1 MTAATSE
8 AFSPGAYLRLVA
20 LGAVMG
26 IPAALVAAVFL
37 SAIHVVEGW
46 LWEDLPQALGA
57 SSPPPYLV
65 IGIPAVGGAL
75 VALARR
81 FLPGDGGHSPLD
93 GIGAGVTPLS
103 YAPGIVLAALG
114 TLAFGAVLGPE
125 APLIALGSCVG
136 LAFGMSRRFGPSEKA
151 VLATAGSF
159 AAISALFGGPM
170 VGALLMVEGGLER
183 GRALVPIL
191 IPGFVAAAIGYV
203 IFIGLGGWPGL
214 AEPGL
219 AVPALPP
226 YTSTSVLD
234 LALGVVVGVV
244 TAVLIGTIRR
254 GAKTLAVEGGARLP
268 MPVLLIG
275 GGLAVGLLAQVAGW
289 LGADPHSVLFSGQ
302 DAVPTLVGETSTG
315 IVALL
320 LITKSLGYGISMGA
334 GFRGGPVFPAIFLG
348 IAVAMFPVIW
358 FGVSPTLAVAIGAAA
373 GVVVVTRLLVTAVLF
388 AALLTGTPGLD
399 TVSAAVLASASAWI
413 AINALDRMARPAE
426 PTEAVD
432 GPPDEATKAAEAVDR
447 PMDGTQERQA
457 TA

>member
-1 MTAATSE
+1 MTTAAPPVIEPRT
-8 AFSPGAYLRLVA
+8 YLRLVA
-20 LGAVMG
+20 LGAAMG

-46 LWEDLPQALGA
+46 LWEDLPHALGA
-57 SSPPPYLV
+57 SGPPPYLV

-81 FLPGDGGHSPLD
+81 LLPGDGGHSPLD
-93 GIGAGVTPLS
+93 GIGAGVTPLNH
-103 YAPGIVLAALG
+103 APGIVLAALG

-125 APLIALGSCVG
+125 APLIAIGSCVG
-136 LAFGMSRRFGPSEKA
+136 LAFGMSRRFGPNEKA

-234 LALGVVVGVV
+234 LVLGVVVGVV
-244 TAVLIGTIRR
+244 TAVLIAAVRR
-254 GAKTLAVEGGARLP
+254 GARTLAVEGRERVP

-289 LGADPHSVLFSGQ
+289 LGADSQSVLFSGQ
-302 DAVPTLVGETSTG
+302 DAVPGLVSETSTS
-315 IVALL
+315 IVAILL
-320 LITKSLGYGISMGA
+320 VTKALAYGISLGA

-388 AALLTGTPGLD
+388 AALLTGTAGFD

-413 AINALDRMARPAE
+413 AISALDRLARPAE

-432 GPPDEATKAAEAVDR
+432 GPPEAGSEPSELVDGPADVAAER
-447 PMDGTQERQA
+447 PA

>member
-1 MTAATSE
+1 MTTAAS
-8 AFSPGAYLRLVA
+8 AGIDPRRYLGLVL
-20 LGAVMG
+20 LGAAMG

-37 SAIHVVEGW
+37 STIHVIEGW
-46 LWEDLPQALGA
+46 LWQDLPTALGA

-65 IGIPAVGGAL
+65 IGLPAVGGAV

-81 FLPGDGGHSPLD
+81 LLPGDGGHSPLE
-93 GIGAGVTPLS
+93 GIGAGVTPLR
-103 YAPGIVLAALG
+103 YAPGIVIAALG
-114 TLAFGAVLGPE
+114 TLCFGAVLGPE
-125 APLIALGSCVG
+125 APLIAIGSCVG
-136 LAFGMSRRFGPSEKA
+136 LAFGLSRRFGDGERA

-203 IFIGLGGWPGL
+203 IFLGLDGWPGL

-234 LALGVVVGVV
+234 LLLGVAVGVT
-244 TAVLIGTIRR
+244 TAVLIATIRR
-254 GAKTLAVEGGARLP
+254 GAQRLSVEGGARVP
-268 MPVLLIG
+268 MAVLLIG
-275 GGLAVGLLAQVAGW
+275 GGLAVGFLAQLAGW
-289 LGADPHSVLFSGQ
+289 LGADPHAVLFSGQ
-302 DAVPTLVGETSTG
+302 DGVPTLVGETSTS
-315 IVALL
+315 IVAILL
-320 LITKSLGYGISMGA
+320 VTKALGYGISMGA

-358 FGVSPTLAVAIGAAA
+358 LGVSPTLAVAIGAAA
-373 GVVVVTRLLVTAVLF
+373 GVVAVTRLLVTAVLF
-388 AALLTGTPGLD
+388 AALLTGSAGLD

-413 AINALDRMARPAE
+413 TISALDRLAQAAE

-432 GPPDEATKAAEAVDR
+432 APPDASDTSPDGNDR
-447 PMDGTQERQA
+447 PVDGGQERPA

>member
-1 MTAATSE
+1 MTTAAPVVIEPRT
-8 AFSPGAYLRLVA
+8 YLRLVV
-20 LGAVMG
+20 LGAAMG

-46 LWEDLPQALGA
+46 LWEDLPHALGA

-75 VALARR
+75 VAVARR
-81 FLPGDGGHSPLD
+81 LLPGDGGHSPLD
-93 GIGAGVTPLS
+93 GIGAGVTPLR

-125 APLIALGSCVG
+125 APLIAIGSCVG
-136 LAFGMSRRFGPSEKA
+136 LAFGLSRRFGPSEKA

-219 AVPALPP
+219 AVPALPA

-234 LALGVVVGVV
+234 LILGVVVGVV
-244 TAVLIGTIRR
+244 TAVLIAAVRR
-254 GAKTLAVEGGARLP
+254 GAKTLAVEGGARVP

-275 GGLAVGLLAQVAGW
+275 GGLAVGLLAQLAGW
-289 LGADPHSVLFSGQ
+289 LGADPNAVLFSGQ
-302 DAVPTLVGETSTG
+302 DAVPALVGETSTG
-315 IVALL
+315 IVAILL
-320 LITKSLGYGISMGA
+320 VTKALAYGVSQGA

-358 FGVSPTLAVAIGAAA
+358 LGVSPTLAVAIGAAA
-373 GVVVVTRLLVTAVLF
+373 GVVAVTRLLVTAVLF
-388 AALLTGTPGLD
+388 AALLTGSAGLD

-413 AINALDRMARPAE
+413 AINALDRLARPAE

-432 GPPDEATKAAEAVDR
+432 GPPEDAAE
-447 PMDGTQERQA
+447 PTHGIDGPPDGPQERAA
-457 TA
+457 TT

>member
-1 MTAATSE
+1 MTTAAS
-8 AFSPGAYLRLVA
+8 AGIDPRRYLGLVL
-20 LGAVMG
+20 LGAAMG

-37 SAIHVVEGW
+37 STIHVIEGW
-46 LWEDLPQALGA
+46 LWQDLPTALGA

-65 IGIPAVGGAL
+65 IGLPAVGGAV

-81 FLPGDGGHSPLD
+81 LLPGDGGHSPLE
-93 GIGAGVTPLS
+93 GIGAGVTPLR
-103 YAPGIVLAALG
+103 YAPGIVIAALG
-114 TLAFGAVLGPE
+114 TLCFGAVLGPE
-125 APLIALGSCVG
+125 APLIAIGSCVG
-136 LAFGMSRRFGPSEKA
+136 LAFGLSRRFGDGERA

-203 IFIGLGGWPGL
+203 IFLGLDGWPGL

-234 LALGVVVGVV
+234 LLLGVAVGVT
-244 TAVLIGTIRR
+244 TAVLIATIRR
-254 GAKTLAVEGGARLP
+254 GAQRLSVEGGARVP
-268 MPVLLIG
+268 VAVLLIG
-275 GGLAVGLLAQVAGW
+275 GGLAVGFLAQLAGW
-289 LGADPHSVLFSGQ
+289 LGADPHAVLFSGQ
-302 DAVPTLVGETSTG
+302 DGVPTLVGETSTS
-315 IVALL
+315 IVAILL
-320 LITKSLGYGISMGA
+320 VTKALGYGISMGA

-358 FGVSPTLAVAIGAAA
+358 LGVSPTLAVAIGAAA
-373 GVVVVTRLLVTAVLF
+373 GVVAVTRLLVTAVLF
-388 AALLTGTPGLD
+388 AALLTGSAGLD

-413 AINALDRMARPAE
+413 TISALDRLAQAAE

-432 GPPDEATKAAEAVDR
+432 APPDASDTSPDGNDR
-447 PMDGTQERQA
+447 PVDGGQERPA

>member
-1 MTAATSE
+1 MTTAAS
-8 AFSPGAYLRLVA
+8 AGIDPRRYLGLVL
-20 LGAVMG
+20 LGAAMG

-37 SAIHVVEGW
+37 STIHVIEGW
-46 LWEDLPQALGA
+46 LWQDLPTALGA

-65 IGIPAVGGAL
+65 IGLPAVGGAV

-81 FLPGDGGHSPLD
+81 LLPGDGGHSPLE
-93 GIGAGVTPLS
+93 GIGAGVTPLR
-103 YAPGIVLAALG
+103 YAPGIVIAALG
-114 TLAFGAVLGPE
+114 TLCFGAVLGPE
-125 APLIALGSCVG
+125 APLIAIGSCVG
-136 LAFGMSRRFGPSEKA
+136 LAFGLSRRFGDGERA

-203 IFIGLGGWPGL
+203 IFLGLDGWPGL

-234 LALGVVVGVV
+234 LLLGVAVGVT
-244 TAVLIGTIRR
+244 TAVLIATIRR
-254 GAKTLAVEGGARLP
+254 GAQRLSVEGGARVP
-268 MPVLLIG
+268 VAVLLIG
-275 GGLAVGLLAQVAGW
+275 GGLAVGFLAQLAGW
-289 LGADPHSVLFSGQ
+289 LGADPHAVLFSGQ
-302 DAVPTLVGETSTG
+302 DGVPTLVGETSTS
-315 IVALL
+315 IVAILL
-320 LITKSLGYGISMGA
+320 VTKALGYGISMGA

-358 FGVSPTLAVAIGAAA
+358 LGVSPTLAVAIGAAA
-373 GVVVVTRLLVTAVLF
+373 GVVAVTRLLVTAVLF
-388 AALLTGTPGLD
+388 AALLTGSAGLD

-413 AINALDRMARPAE
+413 TISALDRLAQAAE

-432 GPPDEATKAAEAVDR
+432 APPDASGTSPDGSDR
-447 PMDGTQERQA
+447 PVDGAQERPA